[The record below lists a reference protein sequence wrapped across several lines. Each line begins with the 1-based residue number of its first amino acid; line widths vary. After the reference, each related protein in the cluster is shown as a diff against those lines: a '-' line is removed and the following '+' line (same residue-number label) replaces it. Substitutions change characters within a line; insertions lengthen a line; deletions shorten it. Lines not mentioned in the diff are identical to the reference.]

1 MKYKGRERK
10 LAEARISWFESMSGS
25 HRVCASDPEA
35 PQGCRKFSTR
45 RVHHA
50 VDRSAPII
58 ERNNNQL
65 R

>member
-1 MKYKGRERK
+1 MKRQKTS
-10 LAEARISWFESMSGS
+10 EATTSWFESMSGS
-25 HRVCASDPEA
+25 HRASASDPEA